1 MNGAILVSEF
11 LKTRKWEA
19 AILKLEKF
27 WADKEIGLGST
38 PSQEDLDAQ
47 GWGGWEKA
55 TKEDTPC
62 IASEETARRYYSA
75 KHFFWKGAARVQKY
89 KEPIKDT
96 RLFDDMNKWFIHAVN
111 A

>member
-75 KHFFWKGAARVQKY
+75 KHFFWKV
-89 KEPIKDT
+89 
-96 RLFDDMNKWFIHAVN
+96 RLEFKNTKN
-111 A
+111 R